1 MHARPCAWYRCVRT
15 RFGVRTERR
24 TRRSGLAQ
32 TMFEFEDAGLTDE

>member
-1 MHARPCAWYRCVRT
+1 M
-15 RFGVRTERR
+15 TEGR